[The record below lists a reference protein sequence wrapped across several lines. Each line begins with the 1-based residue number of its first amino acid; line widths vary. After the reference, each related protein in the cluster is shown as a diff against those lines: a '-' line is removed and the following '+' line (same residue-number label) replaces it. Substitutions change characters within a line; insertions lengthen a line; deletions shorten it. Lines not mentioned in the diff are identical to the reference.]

1 MADLWRMALGALLLT
16 ALIGCTQ
23 DPSYTGGCLAGA
35 AGCVPS
41 PPCPALTFTCDDPS
55 LAARVLTAPE
65 AAGFQGGLGRAAQG
79 DLLLSNAR
87 VAAVISGPRNAQDRD
102 LAGGALIDLF
112 ARAPDGGWAPDPL
125 QQAVQAVGPGP
136 AQLALHTDLRLLEED
151 GRVGV
156 VAAGSVAGHPTLRL
170 HTLYE
175 LRPCD
180 PGVRIR
186 TEVINE
192 GPDPLP
198 LATGDRIG
206 WSAGASALAPSWAL
220 LSVQGRGSSLAQ
232 VACNQPSLHGAQETR
247 SAQGGS
253 RPTLVGPRDFQV
265 FERFIAA
272 GTAEVSAADHA
283 REVRA
288 QLFDEPAHR
297 VFGRVLEADGRAP
310 AEGTAWIRLSV
321 DGGRVAQTR
330 ADAQGAFRLVVPGDS
345 AYTLSVERLGVLAVT
360 QQLPLVDAPLDLGSV
375 TLPSAAHLT
384 VDVTDGSG
392 GALAAELVFV
402 PEDASTTAAV
412 TGVHPEDGRPCA
424 PVLGAPGGAP
434 GCGRIAGASRL
445 ELLPGVYRVLAHH
458 GPFWGISTRT
468 LTLPAGDSTLSFVL
482 PPLTVRPPDL
492 LSAELHLHTEAS
504 PSVASDDATTARE
517 LLARELEVTV
527 ATNSGLAA
535 QPRLDAAL
543 ITLPGGE
550 FAPSVPF
557 LEVPGRDL
565 PVTPGRMGMWPLRL
579 EPGAA
584 RNGLPRD
591 EGIEPGAFLQRL
603 IGHYAGVHV
612 VQLQHPWLGQS
623 EAGEWLGFA
632 RAIGLDARRALPPAE
647 DGTANGL
654 FVTNHGYHA
663 QEVFSGA
670 VGEQLLAQRALWFY
684 LLNQGV
690 LRTGTASGF
699 SHRADDLRGV
709 PRSLVARGA
718 GVGPLFDADGFN
730 ESVRRGH
737 LLGTNG
743 PIIEAQLVLPGDVR
757 RPYGFQVHSGP
768 GVANLAVKVSAAPW
782 IPVEEL
788 RVVVNGQ
795 VARTVPLS
803 PPADP
808 LGTADTVRF
817 DGLLNVGELV
827 AGVTGDVWI
836 VLEAGAPLPLSADL
850 GGGPDGQPDG
860 IPDTSDNDGNGVVDA
875 ADVQGPD
882 AVGPL
887 RAPADASA
895 AGLYF
900 RTAFPGAGPYAFTNP
915 FLLDRT
921 ANGQFD
927 PPGLTGGRQP

>member
-1 MADLWRMALGALLLT
+1 MADLWRKALGALLLT
-16 ALIGCTQ
+16 ALGGCTQ
-23 DPSYTGGCLAGA
+23 DPSYAGGCLAGA
-35 AGCVPS
+35 EGCVPAA
-41 PPCPALTFTCDDPS
+41 PCPALRFTCDDP
-55 LAARVLTAPE
+55 LLEARVLTAQE

-79 DLLLSNAR
+79 DLLLINGQ
-87 VAAVISGPRNAQDRD
+87 VAAVISGPGNAQDRD

-112 ARAPDGGWAPDPL
+112 ARAADGGWEPDPL
-125 QQAVQAVGPGP
+125 QQAVQAVGPS
-136 AQLALHTDLRLLEED
+136 QLARHRELRLLEESD
-151 GRVGV
+151 RVGV
-156 VAAGSVAGHPTLRL
+156 VASGEVDGQPTLRL
-170 HTLYE
+170 HTLYQ
-175 LRPCD
+175 LRACD

-198 LATGDRIG
+198 LATADWIG
-206 WSAGASALAPSWAL
+206 WSAGASALAPAGAL
-220 LSVQGRGSSLAQ
+220 LSVQGPRSSLAQ
-232 VACNQPSLHGAQETR
+232 VACNQPALHGAQETR
-247 SAQGGS
+247 SAQSGA

-265 FERFIAA
+265 FERFLAA
-272 GTAEVSAADHA
+272 GNARISAADHV
-283 REVRA
+283 REARA
-288 QLFDEPAHR
+288 QLFNEPAHALR
-297 VFGRVLEADGRAP
+297 GAVLEADGRAP
-310 AEGTAWIRLSV
+310 AEGTAWVRLSV
-321 DGGRVAQTR
+321 DNVRVAQTR
-330 ADAQGAFRLVVPGDS
+330 ADAQGAFQLVVPGGS
-345 AYTLSVERLGVLAVT
+345 AYTLSVERLGVPAIT
-360 QQLPLVDAPLDLGSV
+360 QQLPRVDAPLDLGSI

-392 GALAAELVFV
+392 TPLAAELVFV
-402 PEDASTTAAV
+402 PEDAATIAAV
-412 TGVHPEDGRPCA
+412 TGVHPDDGRPCA
-424 PVLGAPGGAP
+424 PVVGAPGGSA
-434 GCGRIAGASRL
+434 GCGRISGAPRL

-468 LTLPAGDSTLSFVL
+468 LTLPAGDSTLGFVL
-482 PPLTVRPPDL
+482 PPLAVRPPEL
-492 LSAELHLHTEAS
+492 VSAELHLHTAAS
-504 PSVASDDATTARE
+504 PPVASDDATSARE

-535 QPRLDAAL
+535 HPGLDPAL
-543 ITLPGGE
+543 VTLPGGE

-603 IGHYAGVHV
+603 LGHYAGVHV

-623 EAGEWLGFA
+623 DAGEWLGFA
-632 RAIGLDARRALPPAE
+632 RALGLDARVALPPAA
-647 DGTANGL
+647 DGTANGI
-654 FVTNHGYHA
+654 FVRNQGYHA

-670 VGEQLLAQRALWFY
+670 AGEQLLAQRALWFY

-699 SHRADDLRGV
+699 SHRPDDLRGV

-730 ESVRRGH
+730 ESIRRGQV
-737 LLGTNG
+737 LGTNG

-795 VARTVPLS
+795 VARTVPL
-803 PPADP
+803 PAPVDP

-817 DGLLNVGELV
+817 DGLLNLGELV

-836 VLEAGAPLPLSADL
+836 VIEAGAPLPLSADL
-850 GGGPDGQPDG
+850 GGGPGGLPDG
-860 IPDTSDNDGNGVVDA
+860 IPDTSDHDGNGVVDA
-875 ADVQGPD
+875 ADVQGPG
-882 AVGPL
+882 AVGTL
-887 RAPADASA
+887 RAPTDASIG
-895 AGLYF
+895 GLHF

-927 PPGLTGGRQP
+927 PPGLSGGRQP